1 MTKSVR
7 IIVPIYK
14 SELSVLELQSL
25 TRTYS
30 VMHKYPITVIKPSSL
45 DLSCIKEKFS
55 RITFESF
62 DDSFFC
68 GVAGYNKLMLSTLFY
83 DRFSDT
89 DYILICQLD
98 VFIFQDKL
106 ASFLEKDYDY
116 IGAPW
121 LKRRLY
127 RYLPFVEKIKT
138 SKKRYDRSAITWEQ
152 NSQNRIGNGGFS
164 LRKVKSCYDAA
175 VKYADRIRV
184 YNARQGTSLYNE
196 DTFWSKEL
204 FEFKYPTVEE
214 ALEFSFDK
222 YPGLCYI
229 ENNKN
234 LPMGCHGWYK
244 WKNRTFWKRHI
255 KFDE

>member
-1 MTKSVR
+1 
-7 IIVPIYK
+7 
-14 SELSVLELQSL
+14 
-25 TRTYS
+25 
-30 VMHKYPITVIKPSSL
+30 
-45 DLSCIKEKFS
+45 
-55 RITFESF
+55 
-62 DDSFFC
+62 
-68 GVAGYNKLMLSTLFY
+68 
-83 DRFSDT
+83 
-89 DYILICQLD
+89 
-98 VFIFQDKL
+98 
-106 ASFLEKDYDY
+106 FLEKDYDY

-175 VKYADRIRV
+175 VKYADRIMV

-255 KFDE
+255 KF

>member
-1 MTKSVR
+1 MANRVR
-7 IIVPIYK
+7 VVVPIYK
-14 SELSVLELQSL
+14 PDLSVLELQSL

-30 VMHKYPITVIKPSSL
+30 VMDKYPLTVVKPLSL
-45 DLSCIKEKFS
+45 NLNCIKENFP

-68 GVAGYNKLMLSTLFY
+68 GIAGYNKLMLSTVFY
-83 DRFSDT
+83 NRFIDI

-98 VFIFQDKL
+98 VFIFQDRL
-106 ASFLEKDYDY
+106 ASFLEKGYDY

-127 RYLPFVEKIKT
+127 RYLPLLEKIKT
-138 SKKRYDRSAITWEQ
+138 SKKKYDKSAITWEQ
-152 NSQNRIGNGGFS
+152 NTQNRIGNGGFS
-164 LRKVKSCYDAA
+164 LRKVKSFYDATIQ
-175 VKYADRIRV
+175 YADRIKV
-184 YNARQGTSLYNE
+184 YNSHKGTSLYNE

-229 ENNKN
+229 ENNKK
-234 LPMGCHGWYK
+234 LPMACHGWYK
-244 WKNRTFWKRHI
+244 WKYRNFWKRHI
-255 KFDE
+255 EFDD